1 MEAEKQTALVPFIT
15 PTPGQIHLVVSHSS
29 TPEKMLQFVSTVS
42 LHQRL
47 IILDCGNRS
56 NMYTVAKLIR
66 PFTPDPVGILNRIH
80 LSRAFTCIQVLA
92 MLKSTLAL
100 APQEPL
106 VIMDLLTTFLD
117 EDLALPDARA
127 LLARSLD
134 YIQGLSQHAAVV
146 ISMRPLPPL
155 AQNRA
160 VLEED
165 LRAFAGTIW
174 EDAGPQPYS
183 ALPASTALQP
193 ALFA

>member
-29 TPEKMLQFVSTVS
+29 TPKRCCNSWPQSVCTSASSFWTAATLQYVHGCQAHPP
-42 LHQRL
+42 LH
-47 IILDCGNRS
+47 
-56 NMYTVAKLIR
+56 A
-66 PFTPDPVGILNRIH
+66 DPVGIQPHSPLAR
-80 LSRAFTCIQVLA
+80 FTCIQVLA

-134 YIQGLSQHAAVV
+134 YIQGLSQH
-146 ISMRPLPPL
+146 MPR
-155 AQNRA
+155 
-160 VLEED
+160 
-165 LRAFAGTIW
+165 W
-174 EDAGPQPYS
+174 
-183 ALPASTALQP
+183 
-193 ALFA
+193 